1 MWLTPLPD
9 VAILH
14 NLKTPTHAA
23 VFRSTGSNACDM
35 QSRVAPHSVI
45 GLLIDDPIEYC
56 EAARRKP
63 GCRCSMLSVS
73 KKDSRSSRDQLPAGL
88 KSGSWSPMRERS
100 KLRSRFES
108 P

>member
-14 NLKTPTHAA
+14 NLKTPTHVA

-35 QSRVAPHSVI
+35 QSRVAPVSVI
-45 GLLIDDPIEYC
+45 GSLIEDPIESC
-56 EAARRKP
+56 KAARRKP
-63 GCRCSMLSVS
+63 GCCCSMLSE
-73 KKDSRSSRDQLPAGL
+73 KDRRSLKDQLPAGL

-100 KLRSRFES
+100 KPRSKLCS